1 MRITGKRAALSQS
14 QGAPPLAYEE
24 IAMLQASRLSARLG
38 VWRLRWK
45 QRNNDLGLWK
55 TVTVLPG
62 RLHLQ
67 CKVVASTG
75 GRY

>member
-1 MRITGKRAALSQS
+1 MRITGKRAALPQS

-24 IAMLQASRLSARLG
+24 TAMLHGVALSAGLG
-38 VWRLRWK
+38 VWILTWK

-62 RLHLQ
+62 RLHLR

-75 GRY
+75 KRY